1 LGPNLAS
8 ISPGLLSDHCRQH
21 NVTIS
26 GTAGPI
32 LVLQHGFGTDL
43 TVWHKL
49 LPGLDPHFQI
59 VRMDLAGA
67 GSLGWQSFDPARY
80 DHIEAHA
87 DDLLRVL
94 DDLGVDEC
102 LFVGASVGSM
112 VGLLASI
119 ERPRLFRKV
128 ICIGASP
135 RYLNA
140 IDYVGGFEQE
150 HLDAMFELMNR
161 DYQGWISGFAPLA
174 VRGLPESEAVQE
186 FSAGLFSLRP
196 DIALSTARM
205 IFQSDYRRQLTLI
218 GVPVVLLQSRSD
230 IAVPDEVGEYL
241 NTHIRNSVLEVMP
254 TEGHFPHLS
263 APEIVLPALQRHLK

>member
-1 LGPNLAS
+1 LGNSLVYVS
-8 ISPGLLSDHCRQH
+8 SDSQSEHCQHH
-21 NVTIS
+21 NVTITGS
-26 GTAGPI
+26 VGPI
-32 LVLQHGFGTDL
+32 LVLQHGFGTDQ

-49 LPGLDPHFQI
+49 LHGLEPHFQI

-67 GSLGWQSFDPARY
+67 GSRGWQSYDPARY

-87 DDLLRVL
+87 DDLLQVL
-94 DDLGVDEC
+94 DDLGIEEC

-140 IDYVGGFEQE
+140 PDYVGGFEQE
-150 HLDAMFELMNR
+150 HLDAMYELMNR

-174 VRGLPESEAVQE
+174 VRGLPESEAVRE
-186 FSAGLFSLRP
+186 FSDSLFSLRP

-205 IFQSDYRRQLTLI
+205 IFQSDYRKQLALI
-218 GVPVVLLQSRSD
+218 DAPVVLLQTRND
-230 IAVPDEVGEYL
+230 IAVPNEVGKYL
-241 NTHIRNSVLEVMP
+241 GTHIRNSILEVMP

-263 APEIVLPALQRHLK
+263 APEIVLSALQRHLR